1 MTESNTAALVPV
13 HDRLVRFDELKSDW
27 GIRFSRVHLARLEKA
42 GRFPGRLTFGHS
54 TVGWLAS
61 ELSQYL
67 ANCAATRSGGAA

>member
-1 MTESNTAALVPV
+1 MTASNNTFVHA
-13 HDRLVRFDELKSDW
+13 HDRLVRFDELKPDW

-42 GRFPGRLTFGHS
+42 GRFPERRTFGHS

-67 ANCAATRSGGAA
+67 ANPSATRSGEAA